1 MKHSIMRFLVL
12 VLFLS
17 IKTSL
22 FAANSIKDDAN
33 SDGTVNVADIVEVVN
48 YIMGNPSNTFVKDQA
63 DVNGDG
69 VINATDIVEIVK
81 LIMSPD
87 NNTGNEIEDGGEID
101 DTEYF
106 QISINGESFTD
117 DTWGGSWFAYFE
129 PIIKN
134 GRDVYFYGGMSGQ
147 IMISEYDGMECNVFA
162 GYTTKDLGTLFPKSE
177 GTYEIVCEN
186 GKYNTDYGDNIG
198 MVLTGGNMSRRTV
211 TSGSL
216 KITKVSK
223 YKALPLCICLIEI
236 TLMPLRGLY
245 LLP

>member
-147 IMISEYDGMECNVFA
+147 IMIY
-162 GYTTKDLGTLFPKSE
+162 
-177 GTYEIVCEN
+177 
-186 GKYNTDYGDNIG
+186 
-198 MVLTGGNMSRRTV
+198 
-211 TSGSL
+211 
-216 KITKVSK
+216 
-223 YKALPLCICLIEI
+223 
-236 TLMPLRGLY
+236 
-245 LLP
+245 